1 MFLNQIFEGLNK
13 GTESTVTFVIDGE
26 RSYEHVMQKF
36 GNYIDWAGDY
46 MTAPRSIF
54 NQIEEIVYSTGGEV
68 EEVTGH
74 ELPES
79 WKDTATLLGAPVVAG
94 ALAVGAQHFDDQK
107 PHVRVGGQNAMV
119 VQYDS
124 SRIPGNAMVLKGA
137 DGKMYRV
144 WQQSGKGMSKMT
156 LAAPAEV
163 KEGILDRFKKKAP
176 EPEMADPG
184 NYPRGRA
191 DIDQWMTDTVE
202 YYKVKHPES
211 LFKLFCPSY
220 KDYLPVRVRVG
231 TSEQIMA
238 QHMGTYKQL
247 RDANPEAKK
256 LARQRYTEYEKYPS
270 GPSDDYTNKVAE
282 GADERK
288 HNALWAQIT
297 DYEKRQAK
305 AERYGRDTQA
315 QHFKQMAD
323 QLRAKL
329 PTSDNPIN
337 ELSNEKLAQY
347 KTTAAADASASDK
360 RGEYDRG
367 NKRFSGIVKATNKQ
381 FANDAK
387 KHR

>member
-1 MFLNQIFEGLNK
+1 MFLNQIFEGLDK
-13 GTESTVTFVIDGE
+13 DADSTVTFVIDGE

-36 GNYIDWAGDY
+36 GNYINWAGDY

-94 ALAVGAQHFDDQK
+94 ALAVGAQHIDDQK
-107 PHVRVGGQNAMV
+107 PHVQVGGQNAMI

-144 WQQSGKGMSKMT
+144 WQQSGKGMNKMT

-163 KEGILDRFKKKAP
+163 KEGIFDRFKKKAP
-176 EPEMADPG
+176 EPEIADPG
-184 NYPRGRA
+184 NYPRIGA
-191 DIDQWMTDTVE
+191 DIAQWMRDTVE
-202 YYKVKHPES
+202 YHKATLPDS
-211 LFKLFCPSY
+211 LWKLFCPSY
-220 KDYLPVRVRVG
+220 PDYLPTRVRVG
-231 TSEQIMA
+231 TSEKTIRA
-238 QHMGTYKQL
+238 HLGDYVQL

-256 LARQRYTEYEKYPS
+256 LARQKFEPNHIYPN
-270 GPSDDYTNKVAE
+270 GPREDYQNQSVQE

-288 HNALWAQIT
+288 NNALWAQIT

-305 AERYGRDTQA
+305 AERYGRDIQA

-329 PTSDNPIN
+329 PTTDEGRGDYKDPKEANYDDTYQDMVKRVAAR
-337 ELSNEKLAQY
+337 EKRKQQPAQ
-347 KTTAAADASASDK
+347 
-360 RGEYDRG
+360 
-367 NKRFSGIVKATNKQ
+367 Q
-381 FANDAK
+381 PK
-387 KHR
+387 K